1 MSIMAAF
8 IPDCGDAEVSWL
20 LIGELGGQR
29 HAQVRGPREATT
41 AELDDILTLI
51 GWERRQDWV
60 TCDQGWPVSLEMQEV
75 DERLAAVY
83 RARI

>member
-8 IPDCGDAEVSWL
+8 IPDKEDAEASWL
-20 LIGELGGQR
+20 LIGEPGGQR

-41 AELDDILTLI
+41 GELDDILACI
-51 GWERRQDWV
+51 GWGRTLDWV
-60 TCDQGWPVSLEMQEV
+60 VCDQGWPVSLEMVEV

-83 RARI
+83 RGRL